1 MNSKS
6 KPHSN
11 KVNEA
16 SSTILNTNHIKQPN
30 KIISKS
36 KEISNNSNKSKDLNI
51 TTYIE
56 CDHNLIKEKRSRN
69 DNSIYKNPNLKS
81 VLSTYNKLSSLNN
94 SLNTKTIKFNKVPEK
109 EKFIDHKKHIKQ
121 VYSQLYN
128 EKKDESSERVMNMRN
143 KPIMCNTK
151 NIHSN
156 LNTLIQNNLSKAK
169 NSKNNKLNNTHIYSI
184 THGNEYDHQLK
195 KTSLLNNNDIHNVSF
210 SGFNSINEKSKS
222 RIKNNQMLSKQIR
235 SKSVNSPS
243 LNISNNS
250 CILSETTNNTN
261 LYKINPL
268 KEMKNKENKEI
279 YIQINKIIKSI
290 DDLINDNKY
299 NKDEINIIK
308 SSISQFFNMKL
319 NNKNKSNTNI
329 TNNSNIFILDNKID
343 YRYSFNTS
351 PTFNNEIEEKEEV
364 KINHIPNEENNM
376 DLEKKNDSHQNQ
388 QAKQMKFKFD
398 IKNIL
403 KKSVLLNKTKN
414 TLYKSTVSTEN
425 YSLKNKFSSLES
437 KFDQLTKENEHLKS
451 LLVEKSNQYNIVID
465 SINNIKNEVFHI
477 KNNIKISSPSNHESI
492 SSIKSSNDTKED
504 TVNKAYYHKKNK
516 SSFTFSSIGN
526 SSKPLNNDENK
537 LKVVPSFGINLENIA
552 RTNFNDEFTQNYK
565 YFSESWRKECDR
577 MEKK

>member
-210 SGFNSINEKSKS
+210 SGFNSINEKSIS

-250 CILSETTNNTN
+250 CILSETMNNTN

-343 YRYSFNTS
+343 YRYSF
-351 PTFNNEIEEKEEV
+351 K
-364 KINHIPNEENNM
+364 
-376 DLEKKNDSHQNQ
+376 DR
-388 QAKQMKFKFD
+388 
-398 IKNIL
+398 
-403 KKSVLLNKTKN
+403 KSV
-414 TLYKSTVSTEN
+414 V
-425 YSLKNKFSSLES
+425 
-437 KFDQLTKENEHLKS
+437 
-451 LLVEKSNQYNIVID
+451 
-465 SINNIKNEVFHI
+465 
-477 KNNIKISSPSNHESI
+477 
-492 SSIKSSNDTKED
+492 
-504 TVNKAYYHKKNK
+504 
-516 SSFTFSSIGN
+516 
-526 SSKPLNNDENK
+526 
-537 LKVVPSFGINLENIA
+537 
-552 RTNFNDEFTQNYK
+552 
-565 YFSESWRKECDR
+565 
-577 MEKK
+577 